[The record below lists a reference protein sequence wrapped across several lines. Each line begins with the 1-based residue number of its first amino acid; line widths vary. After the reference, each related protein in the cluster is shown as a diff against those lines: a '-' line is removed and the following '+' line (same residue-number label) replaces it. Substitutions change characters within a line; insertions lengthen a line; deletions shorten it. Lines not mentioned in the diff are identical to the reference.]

1 MHLGNRY
8 HGWGEIQPYSELNLI
23 MIIQFILVF
32 FATVIVDWLWGLYI
46 IHTSNKEALK
56 ASIYG
61 TMIAL
66 MGSFVTISYMQ
77 DRRNLIAVAFGDFI

>member
-66 MGSFVTISYMQ
+66 MGSFFKIYYIKE
-77 DRRNLIAVAFGDFI
+77 RRKLIYI